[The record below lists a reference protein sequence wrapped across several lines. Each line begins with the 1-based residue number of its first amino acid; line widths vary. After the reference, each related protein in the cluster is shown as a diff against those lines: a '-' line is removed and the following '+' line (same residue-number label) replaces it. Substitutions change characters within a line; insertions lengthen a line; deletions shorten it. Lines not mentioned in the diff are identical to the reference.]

1 MKALIVEDDLNN
13 VELLCARLKH
23 LDCQAVIAP
32 DTDAALAIAA
42 VTPVDFILLD
52 LKLGHDMMGGIDLMT
67 RFKAMPALAGVP
79 IVIHSVFVS
88 LQSDVPDT
96 LNEADYMLPK
106 PFRFD
111 QLKVIVEAIRVQRAS
126 GAT

>member
-32 DTDAALAIAA
+32 DTETALAIAA
-42 VTPVDFILLD
+42 ETGPDFILLD
-52 LKLGHDMMGGIDLMT
+52 LKLGHDMMGGIDLLT
-67 RFKAMPALAGVP
+67 QFKAMPALAGVP

-96 LNEADYMLPK
+96 LTEADYLLPK
-106 PFRFD
+106 PFRFE
-111 QLKVIVEAIRVQRAS
+111 QLKVIVEAIRAQRAS

>member
-32 DTDAALAIAA
+32 DTDTALAIAVDA
-42 VTPVDFILLD
+42 GPDFILLD

-67 RFKAMPALAGVP
+67 RFKATPALAGVP

-88 LQSDVPDT
+88 LQSDVPDRLT
-96 LNEADYMLPK
+96 EADYLLPK
-106 PFRFD
+106 PFRFE
-111 QLKVIVEAIRVQRAS
+111 QLKAIIEEIRDRRAS
-126 GAT
+126 EAT